1 MGNGQSRRYCGP
13 HSGVVGVSLERT
25 RTGRSPEQVRPNS
38 NVVQHQEAHLGKFLA
53 VAPCGRLS
61 GAAENYER

>member
-1 MGNGQSRRYCGP
+1 M
-13 HSGVVGVSLERT
+13 SLERT
-25 RTGRSPEQVRPNS
+25 RTGRPPEQVRPNS